1 MWWLSNGTHKYGMC
15 ETCRHLGCETKK
27 KRYKSACGIDQME
40 DNIEDLTDYFGYWI
54 WLGVSSV
61 QAWSMGRCRVY
72 RGSLF
77 LTNSRDRY
85 PAFGNKTCVCHVPH
99 TCLRAKY
106 THFIATSRAW
116 SSSCTTRW
124 GAVQAWPQAW
134 KHHHLVVQFFDCEKR
149 ITVPFNL
156 LSTWKPGFFLRD
168 LLPACTAQVPLTAEI
183 YVHRSGRTGR
193 ANQVKGGANND
204 PGLWKHPD
212 FQKFTN
218 LKKR

>member
-116 SSSCTTRW
+116 SSGNTVCWSQTILSTVSVIYFFSSYLHILRHQR
-124 GAVQAWPQAW
+124 AFDLPIILSTIDLTD
-134 KHHHLVVQFFDCEKR
+134 KHWQTWEQFFELTLVWVTRPTKSGACQ
-149 ITVPFNL
+149 L
-156 LSTWKPGFFLRD
+156 
-168 LLPACTAQVPLTAEI
+168 ACTFQDMLGWSVASSRPR
-183 YVHRSGRTGR
+183 RSCLAVSSFG
-193 ANQVKGGANND
+193 
-204 PGLWKHPD
+204 
-212 FQKFTN
+212 
-218 LKKR
+218 